1 MNALSALSQHLEI
14 GEARILG
21 AELVVGRPVSL
32 AINAVAA
39 ERREVIRPLLE
50 DCCATYPLEF
60 VGEALSAM
68 SEMGQAAS
76 TRMDLVWSGPSPDGV
91 MGRRT
96 WTLAQDHISRA
107 KEYVYAA
114 TYSAG
119 RGSPFLEELKSASDR
134 GISVTCVV
142 DPHHLRDSADIVRQK
157 LPHATLLALVKRA
170 DQPVPRMH
178 SKFLVVDGLYT
189 FITSANFSVVAAT
202 QSLET
207 GVLIRSDVVAGQM
220 KEHVDTLR
228 SSGELVV
235 WRG

>member
-1 MNALSALSQHLEI
+1 MSVLSALSAHLEV

-21 AELVVGRPVSL
+21 AELTLGRPVGM
-32 AINAVAA
+32 AIAAIAV
-39 ERREVIRPLLE
+39 ERRELIRPLLE
-50 DCCATYPLEF
+50 ECCARYPIDFL
-60 VGEALSAM
+60 GHALSAM

-107 KEYVYAA
+107 KEYIYAA

-142 DPHHLRDSADIVRQK
+142 DPHHLKDSADIVRQK
-157 LPHATLLALVKRA
+157 LPHATLLALAKHA
-170 DQPVPRMH
+170 GQQPPRMH

-202 QSLET
+202 ESLET
-207 GVLIRSDVVAGQM
+207 GILVRSDVLAAQM